1 MKVSSLSRL
10 AAYGS
15 GLMLF
20 LSLLPIW
27 PGVYYLL
34 LGYVVGVTAVLMVV
48 RAEELKKPKWIWTWI
63 AVAILFNPIAPLRM
77 PYSIQLAVNLLT
89 GALFLI
95 ASRTLR
101 L

>member
-1 MKVSSLSRL
+1 
-10 AAYGS
+10 
-15 GLMLF
+15 MLF

-77 PYSIQLAVNLLT
+77 PYSVQLAMNFLA
-89 GALFLI
+89 GALFII

>member
-1 MKVSSLSRL
+1 MKVSSVPRL
-10 AAYGS
+10 AANVS
-15 GLMLF
+15 ALMLF

-34 LGYVVGVTAVLMVV
+34 LRYVVGVTAVLMVV
-48 RAEELKKPKWIWTWI
+48 RAEEIKKPQWIWAWI
-63 AVAILFNPIAPLRM
+63 AVAILFNPIAPLGM

-89 GALFLI
+89 GALFLL
-95 ASRTLR
+95 ASRILR